1 MQIFIYA
8 TKQFDLSNTETTD
21 KDLHWKI
28 LVGIS
33 LGIFVSFSLHDIQGG
48 AEWAQAYIKPF
59 GTIFIRLLQL
69 MAIPLLLTS
78 LITGIAGMRSLDH
91 LGKLGGRTLLLFTF
105 TCVTATTIGVVLA
118 SIIQPGSFV
127 PADLRQELFTSYSS
141 DVSQFVDA
149 KNNQPLGFFQMLVQ
163 WVPSNIFYA
172 LGQNS
177 MMLSIVL
184 FSILFGIAACQVP
197 SYQTKPVIDF
207 LEGLQEIFMK
217 MVLLIMKIAP
227 FGVFALIASISLNWS
242 LLTSLFIYIITVVL
256 GLSVILF
263 ILYPAV
269 FTLIGKTGY
278 RFFFQMMQPAFL
290 TAFSTSSS
298 AATLP
303 VTMNRVTEGLK
314 VKKEPAHF
322 ILSLGTTIN
331 MDGTALYQAVA
342 AIFMAQVVGIDLS
355 WLDMLTIIVTCT
367 LAAVGAAGVPG
378 AGMITLMIVLQ
389 SVHVP
394 VEAIALIMAPD
405 RLLDMFR
412 SLVNVAGDATA
423 AVALGEKEV
432 E

>member
-1 MQIFIYA
+1 MNNSDA
-8 TKQFDLSNTETTD
+8 TDNQM
-21 KDLHWKI
+21 HWKI
-28 LVGIS
+28 LAGIS
-33 LGIFVSFSLHDIQGG
+33 LGVVVSFSLHHIEGG
-48 AEWAQAYIKPF
+48 AEWSQLYIKPF

-78 LITGIAGMRSLDH
+78 LITGVAGMRSIDH
-91 LGKLGGRTLLLFTF
+91 LGKLGGKTVLLFTF
-105 TCVTATTIGVVLA
+105 TCLTSTLIGVILA
-118 SIIQPGSFV
+118 SLFQPGNFV
-127 PADLRQELFTSYSS
+127 PEELRHELFATYSS
-141 DVSQFVDA
+141 DITQIVDTQ
-149 KNNQPLGFFQMLVQ
+149 NNTQTGFLQMMVQ

-172 LGQNS
+172 FTQNG

-184 FSILFGIAACQVP
+184 FSILFGVAACQV
-197 SYQTKPVIDF
+197 SAYKTKPVIDF
-207 LEGLQEIFMK
+207 LEGVQDIFMK
-217 MVLLIMKIAP
+217 MVLMIMKVAP

-242 LLTSLFIYIITVVL
+242 LLVSLLIYIITVVV
-256 GLSVILF
+256 GLSIILF

-269 FTLIGKTGY
+269 FTFLSKTGY
-278 RFFFQMMQPAFL
+278 RYFFQIMQPAFL

-355 WLDMLTIIVTCT
+355 WVDMLTIIITCT

-389 SVHVP
+389 SIHVP

-405 RLLDMFR
+405 RLLDMYR
-412 SLVNVAGDATA
+412 SLINVAGDATA
-423 AVALGEKEV
+423 AVALGEKEI